1 MVSALS
7 APNIRLADLL
17 KWDPDRF
24 QHGVYLKVAGMKV
37 AGMKLAYVGCATN
50 LGKKPNG
57 SYGLQVR
64 VAVHDDRLRLFA
76 DHVTLGTTR

>member
-7 APNIRLADLL
+7 APTIRLADLL
-17 KWDPDRF
+17 NWDPDRF
-24 QHGVYLKVAGMKV
+24 HHGVYLKVAGMK
-37 AGMKLAYVGCATN
+37 LAYVGSATN

-64 VAVHDDRLRLFA
+64 VAVHDDRLCLFA